1 MLNGDSIIFPVSAPV
16 GVTGA
21 KVFQKGVS
29 LLPYDTSFELY
40 SFETLV
46 PGQFNIFLKVVS
58 AEAAVDVSGVHKHSF
73 QTSSLA
79 SVSPTWLPLPRYLTI
94 SVIVIPGRE
103 PSSVSDSA
111 DTPIS

>member
-58 AEAAVDVSGVHKHSF
+58 ADVSGVHKHSF